1 MNSELV
7 LKLILKEEAR
17 INEVEKKL
25 ETERAENEAKVQ
37 DLSKEIRNLTESL
50 KKTELELE
58 GNSILSIF
66 IPF

>member
-50 KKTELELE
+50 KKTELEFE